1 MPRPGWILVILIAAV
16 TAVILLF
23 DGYTGYAVLSIAV
36 GGSAAIN
43 LLGKPS

>member
-23 DGYTGYAVLSIAV
+23 DGYTGYAVLSVAV